1 MADEKPTPEEKAQAD
16 QQVEKAFGDG
26 DAAQDAKE
34 LESELG
40 ALEMDA
46 ETLDNPTLTAQI
58 AAEETVVAEQAAP
71 TQQATAPDQTAQ
83 QPKPATPPRPK
94 TPADDAAV
102 PPADQRAQSREKA
115 RAQKEIDRLGRDRA
129 FKVYSWLG
137 FIGGAFA
144 VAWGFMI
151 LFGVDTG
158 SAASFRGDFYTVAYE
173 AITQIGFVLKLGF
186 FGLLEAVGLGLMG
199 GFGRRL
205 LRDESREQR
214 LLRGKRH
221 HHR

>member
-1 MADEKPTPEEKAQAD
+1 MAQDKPTPEEKAHAD
-16 QQVEKAFGDG
+16 EQVERTFGDG
-26 DAAQDAKE
+26 DAAQNAKE

-46 ETLDNPTLTAQI
+46 ETMDDPTLTAQV
-58 AAEETVVAEQAAP
+58 AAEEAVVAEQAAP
-71 TQQATAPDQTAQ
+71 AQQAAPDRTAQ
-83 QPKPATPPRPK
+83 MPKPATPPRPR
-94 TPADDAAV
+94 TPADDAA
-102 PPADQRAQSREKA
+102 PGPQSREAA
-115 RAQKEIDRLGRDRA
+115 RTQRELDRLGRDRA

-137 FIGGAFA
+137 FLGGAFA

-158 SAASFRGDFYTVAYE
+158 SAAALGGLYAAAYSPIE
-173 AITQIGFVLKLGF
+173 SLAFLLKLGL
-186 FGLLEAVGLGLMG
+186 FGILEALGLGLMG

-214 LLRGKRH
+214 LLDGARH
-221 HHR
+221 HKGPRA